1 MSIRDLLRNQRI
13 VTANLLTRI
22 ESCNFPLDSIKIDAL
37 NLSTRSYNALKRN
50 GIDDIRKLVFITDT
64 DLAKIPNIGFTSF
77 QEIVTNTNEY
87 LERIMRAPQ
96 NEQFLKISLDELLQ
110 AEESKVHF
118 TVSTA
123 LPNLGLDKQH
133 LEPIPIHEII
143 INNKGLLE
151 RLMHFGLSS
160 SLDIWVLALGHHL
173 NVAPVFTESLKEVSE
188 AMTGKWR
195 AGRPADFWTGLEVII
210 MPSTVDTALGVSG
223 LPSHAQGSYHCLKV
237 QLVIKPSPNSE
248 VHWEAILPSE
258 CLTQKIDWV
267 HHDDKTRAFCI
278 FLKQSVQNN
287 VAHWAYPV
295 LANWESLPRSRAI
308 DAFYDWIFSIKSRT
322 FGRDFEIFKDW
333 FGLTSG
339 ERKTLE
345 EVGYK
350 YSITRERVRQI
361 VNRLIKLLL
370 HPSRKKYL
378 TPFTPYFDML
388 FEKHGGIMTLKEIV
402 NSCSFFEE
410 FVGVSPLQAA
420 ELLLVACNKYNPL
433 NYYPFKDKLSNVEL
447 HWVTWYITEIN
458 PEDIIRTRET
468 ACQLIRNDP
477 LRYHNDELV
486 DLISSMTNIEKETV
500 RASLRT
506 CRDLKETGLGYSH
519 LGNGERHLTT
529 SQMAIVALREL
540 LVPAR
545 CSVIYKK
552 ICEIFPN
559 HNVDIGTLR
568 NTLRSGQFR
577 IIDRGIYGLSESK
590 RR

>member
-1 MSIRDLLRNQRI
+1 MSIRDLLRNQRF
-13 VTANLLTRI
+13 VTADLLTRI
-22 ESCNFPLDSIKIDAL
+22 ESCNLPLDVIKIDAL

-50 GIDDIRKLVFITDT
+50 GIDNIRKLLFITDT
-64 DLAKIPNIGFTSF
+64 DLSKIPNIGFTSF
-77 QEIVTNTNEY
+77 QEIVTNTNQY
-87 LERIMRAPQ
+87 LERITRAPQ
-96 NEQFLKISLDELLQ
+96 NEQLLNISLYELLQ
-110 AEESKVHF
+110 EKESKVHF
-118 TVSTA
+118 TMSTA
-123 LPNLGLDKQH
+123 LPNLSTDKQL
-133 LEPIPIHEII
+133 LEPVPINQI
-143 INNKGLLE
+143 INNSGLLE
-151 RLMHFGLSS
+151 RLTHLGLSS

-173 NVAPVFTESLKEVSE
+173 DVAPVFTESLKEISE
-188 AMTGKWR
+188 VMAGKWR
-195 AGRPADFWTGLEVII
+195 AERPADFCTGLEAI

-223 LPSHAQGSYHCLKV
+223 QSSHAQSSYHCLKV

-248 VHWEAILPSE
+248 VHWEATLPSE
-258 CLTQKIDWV
+258 CLTQKINWV
-267 HHDDKTRAFCI
+267 HRNDKTTALCI

-295 LANWESLPRSRAI
+295 VANWESLPRSRAI
-308 DAFYDWIFSIKSRT
+308 DAFYDWIFSIKSKT
-322 FGRDFEIFKDW
+322 LKRDFEIFKDW

-339 ERKTLE
+339 ERNTLE

-361 VNRLIKLLL
+361 VNRFIKLLL

-378 TPFTPYFDML
+378 TPFISYFDML
-388 FEKHGGIMTLKEIV
+388 FEKYGGIMTLKEIV
-402 NSCSFFEE
+402 NSCAFLEE
-410 FVGVSPLQAA
+410 FVGVSSLQVA

-433 NYYPFKDKLSNVEL
+433 NYYPFKDKLSSIEL
-447 HWVTWYITEIN
+447 CWVTWYVTEIN
-458 PEDIIRTRET
+458 PDEIIRTRET
-468 ACQLIRNDP
+468 ACQLVRNDP

-486 DLISSMTNIEKETV
+486 DLISNMTNIDKEIV

-506 CRDLKETGLGYSH
+506 CRALKETGLGYSH
-519 LGNGERHLTT
+519 LGNEERPLTT

-568 NTLRSGQFR
+568 NTLNCGQFR
-577 IIDRGIYGLSESK
+577 IIDRGIYGLLESN
-590 RR
+590 R